1 MRGLMLLGL
10 LAAAGCNELVEGCT
24 EIGCGVPFQVNFVKA
39 SAWRPGTYRVEVET
53 GPVPSAC
60 EAHLPFGGCNIAVL
74 CEGPAEDWNMG
85 LSGCAL
91 PPDNQTISG
100 VSFSSARPVMVK
112 VSVFHD
118 GRSIGVGTFTPTYTV
133 SRPNGRNC
141 EPECRTAPA
150 ASLALE

>member
-1 MRGLMLLGL
+1 MRGLMLFSL

-24 EIGCGVPFQVNFVKA
+24 EIGCGFPFQVNFVKA

-53 GPVPSAC
+53 GRIPSAC
-60 EAHLPFGGCNIAVL
+60 VAQLPFGGCNIAVG
-74 CEGPAEDWNMG
+74 CEGPADWNMD

-91 PPDNQTISG
+91 PIDNQTISG
-100 VSFSSARPVMVK
+100 VSFSSSRPVMVK

-118 GRSIGVGTFTPTYTV
+118 ERPIGTGSFTPTYTV